1 MATLSERSLV
11 PDLSLVDVH
20 GDLVWSRNGDLTLV
34 YRLEAFHEPGLDG
47 ADFDGAALLAENC
60 WSGLPEGTC
69 YQFFVFVDQRRGIRR
84 LEEALRP
91 IRGDGPKEKLLEEFR
106 QARLRELTRLEDD
119 GAAATLVQDRR
130 HYVAATFRPALP
142 DASSWDSTLQRTR
155 DAVRSWGRGA
165 RRKGR
170 WETTYETLLEEA
182 ARFARRVEVGLSQM
196 GLRFERCQTPEMVS
210 FVYELLNPT
219 ASAFVEVDTLSDRNR
234 QERDRLPR
242 TIVEEIPYA
251 ADTSPVYS
259 LLNDDLLV
267 RRDHLRLG
275 DRYVGVISLKELPDR
290 TEPGI
295 LVPLLAL
302 NRERYVVYY
311 RVDIPRAGAEL
322 AALRAKATLAAGLK
336 LENFIVKSDRT
347 DPQANAVEKQ
357 SDAAME
363 RLISSTQRI
372 FGTTLQI
379 VLYEP
384 SATALEEAVQETL
397 GALSRAHGLRGYRET
412 YLLREAYLALLPG
425 APSLVER
432 RRKTLTPVMVD
443 MLPIWGFQRGEGRIP
458 FLTPH
463 NGLVLYDPFDTGAQP
478 NANILVTGTSGA
490 GKSYAVSYLLSAY
503 EVACAAD
510 GDKPPFTFILDNGAS
525 YRRYIELRPDGRYV
539 AYSFEQPPGVQPF
552 EWQEDEEALEEHIS
566 RLEWLLLDL
575 LHVSDADLE
584 RFERKKAA
592 IEAALYKV
600 YRDGLDRDFRG
611 FARASRGDP
620 RRARPRHLALS
631 LHGREVRQAIQAASR
646 HEPGRRHPRR
656 LLRLSAPHRASRLRG
671 PGPPSVRLRDP
682 PFRGA
687 HEPPPPPD
695 VPGVGRELG
704 APRRRR
710 RRRGCLDGRP
720 LPVQLRAHGPEGG
733 HERHRALAGHRG
745 LRALAL
751 RGRDRR
757 QQQHEADRSTGWR
770 VHRRAQGQ
778 PAAHRTA
785 GRAGASLVAHAEVP
799 RVPADPRRPD
809 QRGARAGGSLQPLGL
824 HDQREG
830 SGPNR
835 SARRGATRAL
845 LAGAGA
851 AACRRGLMSA
861 GGQRRRF
868 GR

>member
-1 MATLSERSLV
+1 MASLSERSLA
-11 PDLSLVDVH
+11 PELSVVDVH
-20 GDLVWSRNGDLTLV
+20 GDLVWSRSGDLTLV

-60 WSGLPEGTC
+60 WSGLPEGTF

-91 IRGDGPKEKLLEEFR
+91 IRGDGPKERLLEEFR

-119 GAAATLVQDRR
+119 GSAATLVQDRR

-155 DAVRSWGRGA
+155 DALRSWGPGGG
-165 RRKGR
+165 RKGR
-170 WETTYETLLEEA
+170 WETTYETLVEEA

-196 GLRFERCQTPEMVS
+196 GLRFERCQTPEMVR

-219 ASAFVEVDTLSDRNR
+219 ASAFVEVDTLSERIR
-234 QERDRLPR
+234 QERDGLPR

-259 LLNDDLLV
+259 LLNDDLLI

-384 SATALEEAVQETL
+384 SASALEEAVQETL

-412 YLLREAYLALLPG
+412 YLLREAYVALLPG

-611 FARASRGDP
+611 FAG
-620 RRARPRHLALS
+620 ALE
-631 LHGREVRQAIQAASR
+631 GIR
-646 HEPGRRHPRR
+646 
-656 LLRLSAPHRASRLRG
+656 
-671 PGPPSVRLRDP
+671 
-682 PFRGA
+682 
-687 HEPPPPPD
+687 
-695 VPGVGRELG
+695 
-704 APRRRR
+704 
-710 RRRGCLDGRP
+710 DGRDLVTSLFP
-720 LPVQLRAHGPEGG
+720 FTDGKFAKLFQPRPDTNPVEGI
-733 HERHRALAGHRG
+733 HAVCYDFLHLTEHRDFA
-745 LRALAL
+745 ALAL
-751 RGRDRR
+751 RLCVYEIRRFAARMSRRRHRTFLVLDESWALLDGAAGGGVASMAGPFLSSSVRMGRKEGMSVIGLSQVIEDFV
-757 QQQHEADRSTGWR
+757 RSPYGAAIVGNSSTKLI
-770 VHRRAQGQ
+770 GQ
-778 PAAHRTA
+778 PGGESIEGLRVNLRLTERQVEQVRRLSRTPRYHEFLLIQ
-785 GRAGASLVAHAEVP
+785 GDRTNVV
-799 RVPADPRRPD
+799 RVPADPFSRWVFTTSAKDRDRIAQVGEERPEL
-809 QRGARAGGSLQPLGL
+809 SLLEQV
-824 HDQREG
+824 R
-830 SGPNR
+830 
-835 SARRGATRAL
+835 L
-845 LAGAGA
+845 LAAEG
-851 AACRRGLMSA
+851 
-861 GGQRRRF
+861 
-868 GR
+868 